1 MPSLLY
7 SETEDELREVV
18 RRMLTEIS
26 PWSAVVARLDQ
37 PATHDPQLWRALGD
51 AGMPGLLIPE
61 QLGGAGAGPRE
72 MAVVMEEMGRAAAP
86 APLLTSG
93 VIATAALMAV
103 GRAGESWLRQLASGD
118 AIAAVAVNGSVGCD
132 QAARTDV
139 RAAAAGGAD
148 ACELTGRVAGVVGA
162 DAATVLVVP
171 AWDGD
176 VAVLAAL
183 DVVDAVTIEPV
194 RSLDMTRPLAHVT
207 FGAAPAVVVARG
219 EHAAD
224 AVRRGLVAGAALL
237 ASEQLGTAEQALEI
251 ACEHLRTRY
260 QFGRLLGSFQSLRH
274 RAADLWTAITGA
286 RAVARYAAACLAD
299 DLPDAE
305 LAAHLAQAV
314 CADVALDTAEACLQM
329 MGGIGFTWENPT
341 HLVLKRAA
349 ASHAFLGTPERHRA
363 RIAELRG
370 LPFDHS

>member
-1 MPSLLY
+1 
-7 SETEDELREVV
+7 
-18 RRMLTEIS
+18 
-26 PWSAVVARLDQ
+26 
-37 PATHDPQLWRALGD
+37 
-51 AGMPGLLIPE
+51 
-61 QLGGAGAGPRE
+61 
-72 MAVVMEEMGRAAAP
+72 MAVVMEEMGRSAAP
-86 APLLTSG
+86 VPLLTSG
-93 VIATAALMAV
+93 VIATATLMA
-103 GRAGESWLRQLASGD
+103 AGPADESWLRRLATGE
-118 AIAAVAVNGSVGCD
+118 AIAALAVNGSTPWDEPARSAVRS
-132 QAARTDV
+132 AADTE
-139 RAAAAGGAD
+139 AH
-148 ACELTGRVAGVVGA
+148 CELTGRIDGVIGA
-162 DAATVLVVP
+162 DAATVLIVP

-176 VAVLAAL
+176 VVVLAAL
-183 DVVDAVTIEPV
+183 EVADAVTVEPV
-194 RSLDMTRPLAHVT
+194 RSLDMTRPLARVT
-207 FGAAPAVVVARG
+207 LEAAPASVIARG
-219 EHAAD
+219 EVAAD
-224 AVRRGLVAGAALL
+224 AVRRGLLAGTALL

-349 ASHAFLGTPERHRA
+349 ASRAFLGTPERHRA

-370 LPFDHS
+370 LPSA